1 MTTKANWDRASDPI
15 EVLLPSEV
23 QAVVYRATQLT
34 RDEIVRLD
42 LAERRDPALNQASW
56 DLLRDRLK
64 DPILNSMRLVARTAA
79 WQAVGES
86 VARAGL
92 EWTPDDRYWRVASRV
107 GAGAARAA
115 RYAACVLV
123 APDRLDAEVAD
134 VLLRPWRSV
143 IAD

>member
-64 DPILNSMRLVARTAA
+64 DPILNSLRLV
-79 WQAVGES
+79 
-86 VARAGL
+86 AGL
-92 EWTPDDRYWRVASRV
+92 EWTPDDGYWRVASRV